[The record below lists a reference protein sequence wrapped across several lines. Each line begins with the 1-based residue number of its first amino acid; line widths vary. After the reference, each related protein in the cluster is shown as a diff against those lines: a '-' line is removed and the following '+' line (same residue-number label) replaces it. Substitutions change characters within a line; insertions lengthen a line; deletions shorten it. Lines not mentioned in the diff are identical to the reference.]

1 MDAPALRKTRN
12 LVSISHFA
20 AKRTLETIERTQHP
34 SDKWKPEARR
44 RGWAGDLPRLV
55 QGQPRTCVCAQLCRA
70 HRRPAVGIQS
80 PIPERRGRGPG
91 PCPYPPGSL
100 VGSGL
105 GTQDDGGQEE
115 EGAGKGSGVGMQAHR
130 APRPW
135 RGGRGPACHPDTEPC
150 QLSLWLPP
158 RAFHILFRWLCGVRG
173 ARLSGRLRAQQ
184 QRDLVPCGTCS
195 FLFSLGLARHRGRG
209 EGGAQRLSHARV
221 APPPPASPGALS
233 PELPPLGSRRRP
245 FMEGRTPCTP
255 ARKPRGGGSQ
265 RGGGLGGRVS
275 EKRRWGAPGRP
286 RGGRLPASPCP
297 PSRPQPE
304 HVSPRAPG
312 PPMASAPPTGESKVL
327 SARPAAQAPLQGLQ
341 PPHPAVHGD
350 AEPRLGDAAEVTG
363 L

>member
-1 MDAPALRKTRN
+1 MPPRHRALPALV
-12 LVSISHFA
+12 LA
-20 AKRTLETIERTQHP
+20 
-34 SDKWKPEARR
+34 
-44 RGWAGDLPRLV
+44 
-55 QGQPRTCVCAQLCRA
+55 
-70 HRRPAVGIQS
+70 
-80 PIPERRGRGPG
+80 
-91 PCPYPPGSL
+91 
-100 VGSGL
+100 
-105 GTQDDGGQEE
+105 
-115 EGAGKGSGVGMQAHR
+115 
-130 APRPW
+130 
-135 RGGRGPACHPDTEPC
+135 
-150 QLSLWLPP
+150 PP

-221 APPPPASPGALS
+221 APPPPASPGALG

-275 EKRRWGAPGRP
+275 EKRCWGALGRP

-327 SARPAAQAPLQGLQ
+327 SARPAAQTPLQGLQ

-350 AEPRLGDAAEVTG
+350 AEP
-363 L
+363 